1 MKMMVCIELSTLSF
15 SLWYSSVDIFREA
28 AKLCKEVA
36 AEGDAL
42 TLGSLSQCPSYLD
55 GLGEAKVLFL
65 VFL

>member
-1 MKMMVCIELSTLSF
+1 MHIL
-15 SLWYSSVDIFREA
+15 REA

-55 GLGEAKVLFL
+55 GLGETKVHVGYWHLKIIAGSHL
-65 VFL
+65 CLSVIE